1 MRPVRFH
8 GFHFPKG
15 PNLQFVAVSAAWMFS
30 FSLALFSVLTYM
42 AGTEFSESM
51 GGAAGLIFLVIG
63 FLASVVIAYLERD
76 AA

>member
-1 MRPVRFH
+1 
-8 GFHFPKG
+8 
-15 PNLQFVAVSAAWMFS
+15 MFS

-63 FLASVVIAYLERD
+63 FLASVVIAYIERD